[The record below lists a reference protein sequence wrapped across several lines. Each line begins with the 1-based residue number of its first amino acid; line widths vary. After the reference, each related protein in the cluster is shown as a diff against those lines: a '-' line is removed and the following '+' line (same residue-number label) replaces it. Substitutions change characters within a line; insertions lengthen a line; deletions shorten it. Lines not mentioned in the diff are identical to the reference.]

1 MRLWAIGFAL
11 LGGLA
16 CGCGNGDRSDLTG
29 EVTLDDRP
37 LERGSILLVPVD
49 STRGTTAGGEIRD
62 GAFSLTGKQAPAVG
76 AYRGEIRAMKK
87 SGRKVQKA
95 MGQPGELEDEV
106 VEAVAPRFNAATGLQ
121 VDVKA
126 GGATAQFAV
135 SSR

>member
-1 MRLWAIGFAL
+1 MRLWAIAFAL

-16 CGCGNGDRSDLTG
+16 CGCGSGGRGDLTG

-37 LERGSILLVPVD
+37 LERGSILLVPLD
-49 STRGTTAGGEIRD
+49 PSTGTAAGGEVRD

-76 AYRGEIRAMKK
+76 AYRVEIRAMKK

-106 VEAVAPRFNAATGLQ
+106 VEAVAPRFNSATGLQ

-126 GGATAQFAV
+126 GGNTAQFAV
-135 SSR
+135 TSR